1 MQKSTGSYIKCKI
14 FLQTSD
20 NYNRKIKKNQVKL
33 LTVKKIYDNMKGAI
47 SWGFVPVCLFFINLK
62 S

>member
-1 MQKSTGSYIKCKI
+1 M

-47 SWGFVPVCLFFINLK
+47 SWGLVPVCLFFINLK
-62 S
+62 C